1 MIFAGMICQRNGEV
15 AAALQTSEASASRR
29 RLPNALLLNRTCP
42 QQLRAPPPPLDR
54 SDAAVRVVIGA
65 GFSHA
70 GLSGLSTMLSM
81 LPGACSPARPA
92 LDFWTALGRKRGSAP
107 LGRGGRRLSARG
119 SALPGVV
126 ETRARYL
133 AEGLRH
139 RPGAC
144 SLGWELTPS
153 YASLTT
159 RRLSPPATCTALA
172 IRHYVPQARVL
183 LMLAE
188 PVLRAHGQQTAWRT
202 TRCYKDQHQAQLA
215 RQPGGTRRGN
225 AKMAKGA
232 PHRCER
238 LTANAQLRVE
248 LSQLRSCGLT
258 PSSTAHDLQTC
269 ASKLRAGLRAELPC
283 TSNCPLPALISSHYA
298 LILPLWLGAFPC
310 EQLLLLDRATFFDAA
325 ASGPAASGPAASG
338 PAAAAAGSKQS
349 SSSSPSSS
357 PSSSVASSSSA
368 ASVHDRRDRGQSGRR
383 LGVASVGLAALP
395 AVGTLQSTLRFLG
408 YPQNA
413 TAAIAAQLAQRRALV
428 PPPLNTLDNP
438 LDPILRAEL
447 EAYFAPFAEKTRKL
461 LAEHRRCFAER
472 SGAGARFETVDP
484 AAKGGKKLVSA
495 ALARAG

>member
-1 MIFAGMICQRNGEV
+1 MATSLGSPVNEPTHVQITPTRLVVAILLPLSMIFAGMICQRNGEV

-29 RLPNALLLNRTCP
+29 RLPNA
-42 QQLRAPPPPLDR
+42 
-54 SDAAVRVVIGA
+54 
-65 GFSHA
+65 
-70 GLSGLSTMLSM
+70 

-283 TSNCPLPALISSHYA
+283 ASTCPRPALISSH
-298 LILPLWLGAFPC
+298 
-310 EQLLLLDRATFFDAA
+310 
-325 ASGPAASGPAASG
+325 
-338 PAAAAAGSKQS
+338 
-349 SSSSPSSS
+349 
-357 PSSSVASSSSA
+357 
-368 ASVHDRRDRGQSGRR
+368 
-383 LGVASVGLAALP
+383 
-395 AVGTLQSTLRFLG
+395 
-408 YPQNA
+408 
-413 TAAIAAQLAQRRALV
+413 
-428 PPPLNTLDNP
+428 
-438 LDPILRAEL
+438 
-447 EAYFAPFAEKTRKL
+447 
-461 LAEHRRCFAER
+461 
-472 SGAGARFETVDP
+472 
-484 AAKGGKKLVSA
+484 
-495 ALARAG
+495 